1 MAFKKFKTERMLVAS
16 IAVLFLFL
24 FASAF
29 TKELAKVNVSSAE
42 EVSGISGSNEGS
54 QDNEDSQD
62 DEASQDDEQSQDDEA
77 SQDNED
83 SQDDEA
89 SQDDEQSQDDE
100 ASQDDEQSQDDEK
113 SEPSVSSTPSVRTV
127 KTTVG
132 GEELSEKSSDETSQ
146 QSVETS
152 EVSEKSE
159 LSEVS
164 EESIKYV
171 EGYGEVI
178 SKEGNVAL
186 VKKDEKLF
194 FLIPVEVESQ
204 VTLDEQGTVTDSQKS
219 FLNWLLSIFSF

>member
-1 MAFKKFKTERMLVAS
+1 MAFKKFKTERMLLAS

-29 TKELAKVNVSSAE
+29 TKEIVGTNVTSAE
-42 EVSGISGSNEGS
+42 EGSGASGSNEGS

-62 DEASQDDEQSQDDEA
+62 DEESQDDEGSQDDE
-77 SQDNED
+77 E
-83 SQDDEA
+83 
-89 SQDDEQSQDDE
+89 
-100 ASQDDEQSQDDEK
+100 SQDDEK
-113 SEPSVSSTPSVRTV
+113 SEPSVSSAPSI
-127 KTTVG
+127 KTTRTTTG
-132 GEELSEKSSDETSQ
+132 LNASELSEKSSDEVSE
-146 QSVETS
+146 QSVEAEEVSEASEPS
-152 EVSEKSE
+152 EVSQEI
-159 LSEVS
+159 S

-194 FLIPVEVESQ
+194 FLIPVEVESK

-219 FLNWLLSIFSF
+219 FLNWLLSVFSF

>member
-54 QDNEDSQD
+54 QDNED
-62 DEASQDDEQSQDDEA
+62 
-77 SQDNED
+77 
-83 SQDDEA
+83 
-89 SQDDEQSQDDE
+89 SQDDE